1 MTALVSTRDVLTK
14 MQKIMMRQLMQTMD
28 HVNIQIQFSGVL
40 IQMQK
45 IIMNMQQTITERVN
59 TNQEIMSLL
68 QMKKLT
74 SL

>member
-1 MTALVSTRDVLTK
+1 MMALASIKDVLTK
-14 MQKIMMRQLMQTMD
+14 MQKIMMSQPMQTMD

>member
-1 MTALVSTRDVLTK
+1 MMALASIKDVLTK
-14 MQKIMMRQLMQTMD
+14 MQKIMMSQPMQTMD
-28 HVNIQIQFSGVL
+28 PVNIQIQFSGVL

-59 TNQEIMSLL
+59 TNQAIMSLL